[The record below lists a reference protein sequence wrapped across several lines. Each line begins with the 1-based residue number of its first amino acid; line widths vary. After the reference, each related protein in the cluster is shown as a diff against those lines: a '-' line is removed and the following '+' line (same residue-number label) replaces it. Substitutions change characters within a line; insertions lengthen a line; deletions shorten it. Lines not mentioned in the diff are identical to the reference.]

1 MEKRLTCGFTK
12 QNLDLITETTM
23 GSSKFNG
30 LIAGAELKILKLG
43 QRLAPLEIKD
53 QIAWLS
59 SKTAS
64 GSSTKGDL
72 T

>member
-1 MEKRLTCGFTK
+1 
-12 QNLDLITETTM
+12 M

-30 LIAGAELKILKLG
+30 LIAGAEFKILQKLG
-43 QRLAPLEIKD
+43 QHLAPLEIKD